1 MTRLND
7 IALTGALIACTQ
19 LSLPVLAA
27 PAASIQDLYIQYC
40 SVCHGDD
47 GDGNTHATQGLKP
60 PPRDFTT
67 PGIGLQLERDA
78 MIDVVTN
85 GKPGTAMVGWK
96 DQLSTEEI
104 EGLVEYIRTTFMVE
118 TPAERSQPGKSIYAS
133 TCSVCH
139 GEDGAGARWG
149 KTSLKPPPVNFTT
162 VDPAQGLNRERM
174 IASVTHGRPGTAM
187 TAFASQLTADEIEA
201 VVDYIRHAFM
211 SRDRP
216 IASSPAA
223 TGASGAVLGKK
234 LHPAG
239 ITQAGAHGVGVDFS
253 LPMPNK
259 LNGDAAT
266 GKAYYLQNCTA
277 CHGIEGK
284 GNGPRAYFIF
294 PKPRNFLAPD
304 NRARFNRPAL
314 FTGIKQGVRGREMPA
329 WEKVLSE
336 QQIADIAEY
345 VFQTFIKPDTSA
357 DTARQ

>member
-1 MTRLND
+1 MTRLNK
-7 IALTGALIACTQ
+7 IALTGTLVACTQ
-19 LSLPVLAA
+19 VCSPVMAA
-27 PAASIQDLYIQYC
+27 PVPGIQDLYAQYC
-40 SVCHGDD
+40 SVCHGDN
-47 GDGNTHATQGLKP
+47 GDGNTHATQGLQP
-60 PPRDFTT
+60 PPRDFTA
-67 PGIGLQLERDA
+67 PGIGLQLNRDT
-78 MIDVVTN
+78 MIDVVSN

-96 DQLSTEEI
+96 NQLGNEEI
-104 EGLVEYIRTTFMVE
+104 EGLVDYIRAQFMGE
-118 TPAERSQPGKSIYAS
+118 RPAGKSPPSAQSIYAS

-162 VDPAQGLNRERM
+162 VDPAQGLTRERM
-174 IASVTHGRPGTAM
+174 IASVSHGRPGTAM
-187 TAFASQLTADEIEA
+187 TAFASQLTGDEIEA

-211 SRDRP
+211 GRNRP

-223 TGASGAVLGKK
+223 TGASMAVLGKK

-239 ITQAGAHGVGVDFS
+239 ISQASAHGVDFS
-253 LPMPNK
+253 LPMPNE
-259 LNGDAAT
+259 LSGDAAT

-294 PKPRNFLAPD
+294 PRPRNFLAPD

-314 FTGIKQGVRGREMPA
+314 YTGIKHGVRGREMPA

-345 VFQTFIKPDTSA
+345 VFQAFIKADASA
-357 DTARQ
+357 DTLTQ